1 MIKECYSKT
10 HKAPFFLNTE
20 TNKSYWSLSEL
31 MADKSR
37 QDNPVTEKPIS
48 AQLSSAPAIPD
59 VQRFDDILRTL
70 KAAGVTPRPHQHDG
84 IKWMCQQEAAGQ
96 GGLLA
101 DDPGLGKT
109 YQALSLICGNT
120 TDKTIIIVPTS
131 ILGQW
136 EEAAVKLFGKRS
148 VCVHHGVRS
157 RTLQNAPRIT
167 ISTYGLLR
175 KDKAISDVV
184 WDRIILD
191 EIHAIKTRSS
201 KTSKAAMELR
211 GRFRWGL
218 SGTPVQNK
226 LDETANLFRF
236 ILGLPVKTRDR
247 LDVPALISSHMLR
260 RQKEIVLR
268 DELPDLHIR
277 TQPVTFVSD
286 HESQFYHRVMNNVA
300 KEYAKVLGS
309 EAKVENMVMFELLLR
324 MRQASQHPQL
334 VLNGFRRKY
343 KKNFGKWTERS
354 SKHVALLDLL
364 KTHPDQDSLI
374 FCQFTEEIKI
384 LQPLLREEG
393 YDVLR
398 LDGSMGAMDRS
409 IHLEAGQTLRD
420 PSDTSQKP
428 RVFLIQIVAGGVG
441 LNLQAFS
448 QVYLMSPDW
457 NPCNEIQAI
466 ARAHRMGQLKDV
478 NVTRLVLESEEEGAV
493 GLIDA
498 RILDIQAKKR
508 NLMATLLSEERL
520 RNNGKVR
527 ARLRLSARDFKK
539 LLGGSSKTA
548 ST

>member
-1 MIKECYSKT
+1 MIQEFYSKR
-10 HKAPFFLNTE
+10 HKAPFFLDTE
-20 TNKSYWSLSEL
+20 TKRSYWSIREL
-31 MADKSR
+31 MDDKSR
-37 QDNPVTEKPIS
+37 QNNPVTEKPIDEPAS
-48 AQLSSAPAIPD
+48 ARTIPD
-59 VQRFDDILRTL
+59 DQRLRDILHTL
-70 KAAGVTPRPHQHDG
+70 QAADITPRPHQHDG
-84 IKWMCQQEAAGQ
+84 IRWMCRQEAAGQ

-109 YQALSLICGNT
+109 YQALSLICGDT
-120 TDKTIIIVPTS
+120 TQKTIIIVPTS
-131 ILGQW
+131 IIGQW
-136 EEAAVKLFGKRS
+136 EEAAVRLFGRRS
-148 VCVHHGVRS
+148 VCVHHGNRS
-157 RTLQNAPRIT
+157 RTLEHAPRIT

-175 KDKAISDVV
+175 KDKAISEVA

-236 ILGLPVKTRDR
+236 ILGLPVKSRDR
-247 LDVPALISSHMLR
+247 LDVPTLISTHMLR
-260 RQKEIVLR
+260 RQKEIVLAE
-268 DELPDLHIR
+268 ELPDLHIR
-277 TQPVTFVSD
+277 TQPVTFVTD
-286 HESQFYHRVMNNVA
+286 QESQFYHRVMTNVA

-343 KKNFGKWTERS
+343 KKDFGKWTERS
-354 SKHVALLDLL
+354 SKHTALLRLL
-364 KTHPDQDSLI
+364 KTHPDGDSLV
-374 FCQFTEEIKI
+374 FCQFTEEIRI
-384 LQPLLREEG
+384 LAPLLREEG

-398 LDGSMGAMDRS
+398 LDGSMSAMERS
-409 IHLEAGQTLRD
+409 INLDAGKNTRD

-448 QVYLMSPDW
+448 HVYLMSPDW

-478 NVTRLVLESEEEGAV
+478 NVTRLVLESEEEGGPA
-493 GLIDA
+493 LIDA
-498 RILDIQAKKR
+498 RILDIQSKKR

-527 ARLRLSARDFKK
+527 TRIRLSARDFQK
-539 LLGGSSKTA
+539 LLGGRSKTS